1 MSTKQELV
9 NDICRIAGIAQRKLG
24 RGSTEPIE
32 LFVDLAVRFEVPIG
46 DSRSKP
52 AIARLI
58 VEHAGGEWSNE
69 CDSRGSAS
77 GGGSTVTGEGL
88 ARLRDAVILLRR
100 NEMPGGDLADGGDV
114 ADRSDELD
122 EREVL
127 EASVAEYLAALSES
141 SETPTEFD
149 PPSYS
154 FESRDVDFSD
164 PSDWSAKVE
173 EVQGWLRLPGTLMST
188 EYGGFLSELARG
200 LGLSQVDRQ
209 SDGSPDSGLLE
220 ALRSRAERATQLRE
234 MFLEALES
242 EDGHRDSATSQ
253 WIEGWEEDL
262 DEPEAPGSVSARATT
277 WSIADFST
285 RAEEGELDLSPSF
298 QRSDVWPTGD
308 AQLLIESILRGIP
321 LPSVIILKPT
331 ESGSSK
337 YQLVDGKQR
346 LTAILRFVGKHP
358 EALRRVEDA
367 NARHPEANFL
377 ELFST
382 NYRRFRRVWRS
393 TFGEPL
399 SAAKEREY
407 YFPFM
412 LRTGRTTLSGDLKQL
427 EGKYYSEIRDTVIP
441 IADSNV
447 KISVVFEKSGDYKI
461 PIIEYSKA
469 TQKQI
474 HDVFKLYNKQGKH
487 LNAEEIR
494 NAVFH
499 DLKLARA
506 FLVAAGDYAEVD
518 SVAPF
523 LEPTWD
529 ELRFLP
535 DQLKD
540 YGFGTARFRRTKIL
554 SWVASVLLVDTMEN
568 GTLRTLST
576 ARQIDALFDDV
587 ARNSTSLLNSDA
599 AIVDLLGMI
608 QNAVSAHSAID
619 EAWTP
624 KFRDTKSGSK
634 WQELQL
640 VASIV
645 GVAIATAVLGEQVED
660 RLDEVSDRV
669 RQLTADQ
676 AMQRPPK
683 TQTKDQW
690 MFISKIACS
699 IAEVLGVPIDDANAA
714 FLNRFGMSGIQS
726 VYARFVGGQTVV

>member
-1 MSTKQELV
+1 LV
-9 NDICRIAGIAQRKLG
+9 DDICRNAGIAPRQLG

-32 LFVDLAVRFEVPIG
+32 LFIDLATKFSVPIG

-52 AIARLI
+52 EIAKSI
-58 VEHAGGEWSNE
+58 VEHSGGEWSDE

-88 ARLRDAVILLRR
+88 RRVLNAVVALRR
-100 NEMPGGDLADGGDV
+100 TEDFISDDTRIGEASN
-114 ADRSDELD
+114 RSDEAD
-122 EREVL
+122 EREAL
-127 EASVAEYLAALSES
+127 EASVAEYLAVLSDSSES
-141 SETPTEFD
+141 PTEFD

-154 FESRDVDFSD
+154 FESREVDFSD

-173 EVQGWLRLPGTLMST
+173 EVQGWLRLPGTLASA
-188 EYGGFLSELARG
+188 EIGGFLSELARG
-200 LGLSQVDRQ
+200 LGLLEGDRRT
-209 SDGSPDSGLLE
+209 DNPPDSELLE
-220 ALRSRAERATQLRE
+220 ALRARAERATQLRE
-234 MFLEALES
+234 MFLEAIES
-242 EDGHRDSATSQ
+242 EDGNRDSATAQ
-253 WIEGWEEDL
+253 WIEGWDEDL

-285 RAEEGELDLSPSF
+285 RAEQGELELSPSF

-321 LPSVIILKPT
+321 LPSVIILKPS

-358 EALRRVEDA
+358 EALRRVNEADEQYPDA
-367 NARHPEANFL
+367 GFL
-377 ELFST
+377 ELFRT

-427 EGKYYSEIRDTVIP
+427 EGKYYSEIRDIVIP
-441 IADSNV
+441 IADSRVKVNV
-447 KISVVFEKSGDYKI
+447 IFELSGDYKI

-499 DLKLARA
+499 DRKLARA
-506 FLVAAGDYAEVD
+506 LLVAAGDYPEVD

-523 LEPTWD
+523 LETAWED
-529 ELRFLP
+529 LRFLP

-554 SWVASVLLVDTMEN
+554 SWIASVLLVDTLEN
-568 GTLRTLST
+568 GSLRTLST
-576 ARQIDALFDDV
+576 ARQIDALFDEV
-587 ARNSTSLLNSDA
+587 SRNQTCRLNSDA
-599 AIVDLLGMI
+599 VIVDLLRLI
-608 QNAVSAHSAID
+608 QVAVSAHSAID

-624 KFRDTKSGSK
+624 RFKDTKNGSK

-640 VASIV
+640 VASVV
-645 GVAIATAVLGEQVED
+645 GISIAAAVLGDGVED
-660 RLDEVSDRV
+660 RLDAVSDQV
-669 RQLTADQ
+669 RLLTSDPGR
-676 AMQRPPK
+676 QRPKK

-690 MFISKIACS
+690 LFISEIACS
-699 IAEVLGVPIDDANAA
+699 VAELLGVSIDDADTAV
-714 FLNRFGMSGIQS
+714 LDRFGMSGIRS
-726 VYARFVGGQTVV
+726 VYARFAGGQSVV